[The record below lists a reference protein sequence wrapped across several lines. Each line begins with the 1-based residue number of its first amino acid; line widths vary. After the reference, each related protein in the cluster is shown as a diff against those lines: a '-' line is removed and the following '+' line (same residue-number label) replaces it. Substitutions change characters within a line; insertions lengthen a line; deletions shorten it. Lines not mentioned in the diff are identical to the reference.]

1 MCACVGNKVNSLGRA
16 TDKERC
22 SCGLSANNT
31 EDKVR
36 GDHDWTLV
44 CCVVYGQTEQ
54 NMPAVTMSHYI
65 SLIPSSVQ
73 AEQLLITKTDRLS
86 TGRRSDTML
95 TGT

>member
-1 MCACVGNKVNSLGRA
+1 M
-16 TDKERC
+16 
-22 SCGLSANNT
+22 
-31 EDKVR
+31 R

-73 AEQLLITKTDRLS
+73 AEQLLITKTDRQTEHWETVGHYVNWHLKISLQNNTTCIETRIS
-86 TGRRSDTML
+86 THPL
-95 TGT
+95 

>member
-1 MCACVGNKVNSLGRA
+1 MCAGNKVNSLGRA

-44 CCVVYGQTEQ
+44 LCGVQ